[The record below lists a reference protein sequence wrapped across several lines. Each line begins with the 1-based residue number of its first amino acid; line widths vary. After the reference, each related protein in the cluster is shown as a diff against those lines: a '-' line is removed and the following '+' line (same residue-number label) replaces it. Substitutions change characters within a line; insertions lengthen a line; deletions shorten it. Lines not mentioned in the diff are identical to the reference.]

1 MKRKIFF
8 FIFVSIAL
16 TTVMGLVSVFAQ
28 NPNPLLPNT
37 AQGGLGDAF
46 TYQGQLNESNNP
58 ATGIYDFKFEL
69 YDSLIDGSQVG
80 DTVTQSVA
88 VNDGLFTVILD
99 FGTGVFRG
107 DAHYLEISVRP
118 SSSGDYTTLTPRQP
132 LTAAPYASV
141 SRSVYNS
148 DALAEDVISI
158 EGGNTHIKDGDIWLT
173 NSEEHALIMRQ
184 TNLANSPTFSLG
196 RIITGGDGS
205 PEFRVLYS
213 DLATAERS
221 VFEFDNKGIV
231 ASVKPELGSH
241 FEGFLVGDVE
251 PLFRL
256 NSYPT
261 MQLEFGSGG
270 ATPTDVIIR
279 RVMTGTLA
287 FLTGGVEQVR
297 IDSAGNVGIGTSI
310 THSKLHIVAGNNQL
324 ILENNNGEAD
334 GHKWLFSTFV
344 SIDDNL
350 LKLMTANDAFTSW
363 DEAIVIE
370 RSGVDVTNVSF
381 PSSYVQLDTVA
392 GSPPPSDCAGAGDYG
407 KMKVDPA
414 GNGTL
419 WICVENGWQAK

>member
-1 MKRKIFF
+1 MKRKIFLS
-8 FIFVSIAL
+8 IFVLFSLATLIR
-16 TTVMGLVSVFAQ
+16 LVSVLAQ
-28 NPNPLLPNT
+28 NPNSLFQNT
-37 AQGGLGDAF
+37 TQGGFGDAF
-46 TYQGQLNESNNP
+46 TYQGQLNENDNP
-58 ATGIYDFKFEL
+58 TTGIYDFKFEL
-69 YDSLIDGSQVG
+69 YDSLINGNQIGS
-80 DTVTQSVA
+80 TIIQSVA
-88 VNDGLFTVILD
+88 VNEGLFTVILD

-107 DAHYLEISVRP
+107 NAHYLEISIRP
-118 SSSGDYTTLTPRQP
+118 SGSGDYTTLTPRQP

-141 SRSVYNS
+141 ARSVYNS

-213 DLATAERS
+213 DLVTAERS

-256 NSYPT
+256 NSYPA

-270 ATPTDVIIR
+270 ISPTDVIIR

-287 FLTGGVEQVR
+287 FLTGGTEHIR
-297 IDSAGNVGIGTSI
+297 IESGGNVGIGTST
-310 THSKLHIVAGNNQL
+310 THSKLHIVAGDNQL
-324 ILENNNGEAD
+324 ILEDSD
-334 GHKWLFSTFV
+334 GTLDAQEWLFSA
-344 SIDDNL
+344 DNGF
-350 LKLMTANDAFTSW
+350 LKLMAANDAFNSW
-363 DEAIVIE
+363 DDAIVIK
-370 RSGVDVTNVSF
+370 RTGVDVTNVAF

-392 GSPPPSDCAGAGDYG
+392 GSPPPSDCDGVGDYG